1 MGYLDNSTITVDAI
15 ITNKGRELL
24 SRGKNYFEIT
34 KFALADDE
42 IDYGLWNPAH
52 PLGSDY
58 YGIAIESLPLV
69 EAIPDETYT
78 MRYKLFSMPKTRTK
92 VPVLDVSPTQ
102 VVLRTK
108 NQKATITPSTSNG
121 YDSSGYTAILTDNT
135 MVSLSVP
142 PGSTI
147 SGYPTNQQP
156 SEGASPTTVFAV
168 GKKFTVTALYNPFE
182 TRDAKLF
189 VYGNNTGAMDYCLIT
204 LMKMTTVDDTLLDD
218 NQNDM

>member
-24 SRGKNYFEIT
+24 SRGKTYFDIT

-92 VPVLDVSPTQ
+92 VPTVDVSPSA
-102 VVLRTK
+102 VVLRAR
-108 NQKATITPSTSNG
+108 NQSAIITPSTQNG
-121 YDSSGYTAILTDNT
+121 YDSHGYTAILTDNT
-135 MVSLSVP
+135 VVTLTVP
-142 PGSTI
+142 AGSTV
-147 SGYPTNQQP
+147 SGYPSNQQP
-156 SEGASPTTVFAV
+156 PDTASPTTVFAV
-168 GKKFTVTALYNPFE
+168 GKKFKIKALYNPYE
-182 TRDAKLF
+182 LREAKLF
-189 VYGNNTGAMDYCLIT
+189 VYGNDTGAMDFCVIT
-204 LMKMTTVDDTLLDD
+204 ITKMSAVDVVLPVEDVK
-218 NQNDM
+218 